1 MNKIKVL
8 CLPSDKYGVGYF
20 RSLNPH
26 TKLSELYGDKF
37 DVTIEY
43 DVINKPLSYFE
54 EFDIIHFSKNIST
67 SYEKSIDV
75 LKYLKDKNTIT
86 VMDID
91 DHYDLG
97 AFHPMSSVYKMSGT
111 KEKLINNIRLSD
123 YITTTTEIF
132 ADCIK
137 KHNKNVVVLP
147 NAIDKNEKQFHPI
160 EIKSNKI
167 RFGIICGSSHEHDIN
182 ILQGLTNSLPKDI
195 LSKCQFV
202 LCGFDTNGMYRERD
216 AKTGEVRERPIMPQE
231 TVWYRYEK
239 VLTDNYK
246 LVSQPYASF
255 LNRFIPNTDYPYSD
269 NEMYRR
275 CWTKPV
281 SQYATHYN
289 NIDVL
294 LVPLKECDFNKYKS
308 QLKVI
313 EAGFFHKAI
322 IAQDFGP
329 YTIDLKPFI
338 DKGKIDTN
346 GNALMVDSKKNHKQ
360 WAKHITTLVQH
371 PEYIKQISENLYNT
385 VKDKYSIETVTA
397 KRCEFYNR
405 IVNDKL

>member
-8 CLPSDKYGVGYF
+8 CLPSDRFGVGYF

-43 DVINKPLSYFE
+43 DVTNKPLTYFE
-54 EFDIIHFSKNIST
+54 EFDIIHFSKNISN
-67 SYEKSIDV
+67 SYDKCVEV
-75 LKYLKDKNTIT
+75 LKYLKDKKTIT

-91 DHYDLG
+91 DYYDLG
-97 AFHPMSSVYKMSGT
+97 SFHPMSAVYKTTNT
-111 KEKLINNIRLSD
+111 KQKLIDNIRMSD
-123 YITTTTEIF
+123 YVTTTTDIF
-132 ADCIK
+132 ANCLK
-137 KHNKNVVVLP
+137 KHNKNVIVLP
-147 NAIDKNEKQFHPI
+147 NAIDKSEKQFQPI
-160 EIKSNKI
+160 DVKSEKI

-195 LSKCQFV
+195 LAKCQFV
-202 LCGFDTNGMYRERD
+202 LCGFDTNGMYREKD
-216 AKTGEVRERPIMPQE
+216 AQTGQIRERPIMPQE
-231 TVWYRYEK
+231 TVWYGYEK

-246 LVSQPYASF
+246 LVSQPYSSF
-255 LNRFIPNTDYPYSD
+255 LHRFIPNMDYPYND
-269 NEMYRR
+269 KEIYRR
-275 CWTKPV
+275 CWTKPIN
-281 SQYATHYN
+281 QYATHYN

-322 IAQDFGP
+322 IAQNFGP

-338 DKGKIDTN
+338 KQGNIDESGN
-346 GNALMVDSKKNHKQ
+346 GLLVESKKNHKQ
-360 WAKHITTLVQH
+360 WAKYITTLVQH
-371 PEYIKQISENLYNT
+371 PEYINKMAENLYNT
-385 VKDKYSIETVTA
+385 VKDKYSIETITV
-397 KRCEFYNR
+397 KRAEFYES
-405 IVNDKL
+405 IVNSKL

>member
-75 LKYLKDKNTIT
+75 LKYLKNKKTIT

-132 ADCIK
+132 ANCIR
-137 KHNKNVVVLP
+137 KHNKNVIVLP
-147 NAIDKNEKQFHPI
+147 NAIDKNEKQFQPI
-160 EIKSNKI
+160 ETKSNKI

-338 DKGKIDTN
+338 DKGNINAN

-360 WAKHITTLVQH
+360 WAKYITTLVQH
-371 PEYIKQISENLYNT
+371 PEYIKQMADNLYDT
-385 VKDKYSIETVTA
+385 VKDKYSIESVTA
-397 KRCEFYNR
+397 KRCEFYEC

>member
-1 MNKIKVL
+1 MQKIKVL

-67 SYEKSIDV
+67 SYEKSVDV

-132 ADCIK
+132 ADCIR
-137 KHNKNVVVLP
+137 KHNKNVMVLP
-147 NAIDKNEKQFHPI
+147 NAIDKSEKQFQPI

-182 ILQGLTNSLPKDI
+182 ILQGLTNSLPKDV
-195 LSKCQFV
+195 LNKCQFV

-255 LNRFIPNTDYPYSD
+255 LNRFIPNADYPYSD

-313 EAGFFHKAI
+313 EAGFFHKTI

-338 DKGKIDTN
+338 NKGNIDTD

-360 WAKHITTLVQH
+360 WAKYITTLVQH
-371 PEYIKQISENLYNT
+371 PEYIKQMADNLYNT
-385 VKDKYSIETVTA
+385 VKDKYSIESVTA
-397 KRCEFYNR
+397 KRCEFYER
-405 IVNDKL
+405 IVDDKL